1 MSGGTPATACGH
13 AVHFYDQAYPA
24 DAASDFIAAG
34 LRAGDACVVVL
45 TAPNRRAV
53 AQRLRAQGL
62 RTDAAHSHRGSYRA
76 IDTHDAL
83 AAMQVGGRLD
93 LSKARVLLAS
103 VLGPPVDGS
112 TRRARLVGD
121 PAPTLLAAGQPED
134 AIVLEAIVDRLAAA
148 HGAEVFCAYPIADF
162 CRPGRMQSLFEVCAE
177 HNTLAFPERL
187 WAHALLPP
195 LSATLPACLAAAGRT
210 RP

>member
-121 PAPTLLAAGQPED
+121 PAPP
-134 AIVLEAIVDRLAAA
+134 
-148 HGAEVFCAYPIADF
+148 CS
-162 CRPGRMQSLFEVCAE
+162 RPGSPKTQSSSKPSSTGWPQPMAPKSSVPTRSPTSAAPAACSRCSRFAPS
-177 HNTLAFPERL
+177 TTRWRFPSGSGR
-187 WAHALLPP
+187 
-195 LSATLPACLAAAGRT
+195 SA
-210 RP
+210 